1 MTRLTMQQLFHVGDD
16 NSGCFLQQ
24 IEVMMIVMAMMVMVM
39 MVMVMVV
46 TIVMMMVTMMLL
58 VSKKELLPATK

>member
-1 MTRLTMQQLFHVGDD
+1 MMIVVDSCNKVD
-16 NSGCFLQQ
+16 
-24 IEVMMIVMAMMVMVM
+24 VMMISMAMM
-39 MVMVMVV
+39 V